1 MKLKGPSANIS
12 NEPLQNVQA
21 ANKIS
26 EEKGSK
32 DDKDSKQIDKVLMA
46 NAVKK
51 PKAQEKEFNE
61 LKERV
66 QLRKKKKEE
75 ERAA

>member
-32 DDKDSKQIDKVLMA
+32 DDKDSK
-46 NAVKK
+46 
-51 PKAQEKEFNE
+51 
-61 LKERV
+61 
-66 QLRKKKKEE
+66 
-75 ERAA
+75 